1 MPTIRPLKCKT
12 ADALAWAYRHHVESM
27 QSDLPMTEIDTF
39 KWLLVTLEIS
49 FPEFLAA
56 HGLSLDMFHSLRS
69 RVGLQTQHN
78 LAVFVKIEYKR
89 QKQ

>member
-1 MPTIRPLKCKT
+1 M
-12 ADALAWAYRHHVESM
+12 
-27 QSDLPMTEIDTF
+27 
-39 KWLLVTLEIS
+39 LVTLEIS

-78 LAVFVKIEYKR
+78 LAVFVKIEE
-89 QKQ
+89 KQTKPVKLQF